1 MITNETAEK
10 TATSMET
17 AEANGQS
24 TSISNVYPLLPG
36 NPPVRFVNKNGI
48 ENPYK
53 KPHLKPSDFATARV
67 QFQTAANLLLQAQPA
82 ATLAAVAATNL
93 TVEANQLMH
102 TKPPAVSATEEWLR
116 STNHQLSHDEHLFV
130 DTDHLFAEIE
140 RQAEQKEAKQTEEIT
155 EPEATATRNQE
166 NALQGV
172 TNITIDSDPDPE
184 MPPPSNRNNPPSE
197 AMINFHRS
205 FRNLSA
211 DEQRQLLKQITPS
224 TVRAST
230 STGTPASGISNLSTI
245 NAEHS
250 FSLQT
255 PEIPLMHT
263 LDQPV
268 YYSNATYHSETIFT
282 TDPLLAL
289 MSKPRHNVLKDLIKE
304 LANTA
309 LAATEALKRK
319 IHAARKLLDPSNDLA
334 PRSIRNKNFTL
345 TTIEEF
351 KGHQEYKK
359 LVMKAAGICAQWK
372 EDLTATVKELA
383 MKEIAWLKIL
393 RVQRIVKQ
401 LKPIIASLVF
411 RLEKSIPR
419 PTLPALVKA
428 NTLQFFLFYWLVQM
442 NVKQIATK
450 QTNTCYLAFFDLPF
464 NDIVAI
470 AANFLIENS
479 PQAIADVIENLNKAT
494 MDWDTKNQHTGY
506 YVTLLAGELNE
517 IITTAVFDH
526 VTYHQSLK
534 TAKEIEA
541 ETQAY
546 VNKLRVKSTTELT
559 KATLDKVTN
568 QTTIQSINEKDLRK
582 RQDEVETTVARATNL
597 LHSIANSQQQKNSSG
612 SSSAQRPSQLKPNQ
626 EKNSSTKPTIAWNK
640 AIRFIPAWETEAKQT
655 TAAKPIS
662 KAQQETNTKKRSEP
676 SNNTEKKK
684 KKAKKRKASTKN

>member
-1 MITNETAEK
+1 MITNEAAEK
-10 TATSMET
+10 PATSTEA
-17 AEANGQS
+17 AEFNGQS
-24 TSISNVYPLLPG
+24 TSTSNVYPLLPG

-53 KPHLKPSDFATARV
+53 KPTLKPSDFATARV
-67 QFQTAANLLLQAQPA
+67 QFQTAANLLIQAQPA
-82 ATLAAVAATNL
+82 ATLAAIAATHL
-93 TVEANQLMH
+93 TVEANHLMH
-102 TKPPAVSATEEWLR
+102 TKPPAVLATEDWLR

-140 RQAEQKEAKQTEEIT
+140 RQAVQKEPEQTEVIT
-155 EPEATATRNQE
+155 EPEATATLNQE

-172 TNITIDSDPDPE
+172 TNITIDSDPE
-184 MPPPSNRNNPPSE
+184 MPPPSNRKNPPSE
-197 AMINFHRS
+197 AMINFQRS
-205 FRNLSA
+205 FRNLSE
-211 DEQRQLLKQITPS
+211 DEQRQLLKQVTPS
-224 TVRAST
+224 TARASS
-230 STGTPASGISNLSTI
+230 STETPANGISNISTI
-245 NAEHS
+245 NAVHS
-250 FSLQT
+250 FFLQT
-255 PEIPLMHT
+255 PEIPLTHT

-268 YYSNATYHSETIFT
+268 YYNNATYHSEAIFT

-304 LANTA
+304 LANAA
-309 LAATEALKRK
+309 LAATEALKLK
-319 IHAARKLLDPSNDLA
+319 MHAAQKLLDPSNDLA

-372 EDLTATVKELA
+372 ENLTATVKELA

-393 RVQRIVKQ
+393 RVQRILKQ

-442 NVKQIATK
+442 NIKQIATK
-450 QTNTCYLAFFDLPF
+450 QTNKCYLASFDLPF

-494 MDWDTKNQHTGY
+494 MEWDTTNQHTGY

-534 TAKEIEA
+534 AAKEIEA

-559 KATLDKVTN
+559 NATLDKVTN
-568 QTTIQSINEKDLRK
+568 QATNQSINEKDLRK
-582 RQDEVETTVARATNL
+582 RQDEVETTVAKATNL

-612 SSSAQRPSQLKPNQ
+612 SSSAQRPNQLKPNQ
-626 EKNSSTKPTIAWNK
+626 EKNPSTKPTVDWNK
-640 AIRFIPAWETEAKQT
+640 SIRFIPAWETEAKQT
-655 TAAKPIS
+655 TAAKPTS
-662 KAQQETNTKKRSEP
+662 EAQQETTNKKRSEP

-684 KKAKKRKASTKN
+684 KKAKKRKPPTKN